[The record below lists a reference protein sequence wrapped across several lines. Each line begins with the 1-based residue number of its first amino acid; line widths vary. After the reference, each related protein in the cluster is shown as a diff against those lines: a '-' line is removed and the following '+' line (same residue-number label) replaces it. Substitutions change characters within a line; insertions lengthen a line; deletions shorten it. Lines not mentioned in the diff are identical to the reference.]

1 MLTYLVAEDDE
12 RVSCCCE
19 TLNHVNRFPGGDE
32 RNANIVSFHI
42 GTTQPAETEK
52 DLAVCT
58 QFLLIVEC
66 EQGVSSRPLIQ
77 AGCQDPG
84 WP

>member
-1 MLTYLVAEDDE
+1 MSLSFLRNTHSIQY
-12 RVSCCCE
+12 R
-19 TLNHVNRFPGGDE
+19 RKGE
-32 RNANIVSFHI
+32 RNANIVSFHT
-42 GTTQPAETEK
+42 GTTRPAETEK

-66 EQGVSSRPLIQ
+66 EQGFSSRPLIQ
-77 AGCQDPG
+77 AECQDPG